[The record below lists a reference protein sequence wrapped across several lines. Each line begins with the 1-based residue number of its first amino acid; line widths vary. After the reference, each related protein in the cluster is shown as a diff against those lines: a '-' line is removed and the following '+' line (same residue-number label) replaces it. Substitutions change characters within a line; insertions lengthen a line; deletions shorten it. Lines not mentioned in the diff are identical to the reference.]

1 MRQIGA
7 VVQQAFALP
16 DFPDCLLRGVPVS
29 LHVIVL
35 LPTVWAIGLSQQVD
49 QLQGLT
55 SIFHSDRGPEY
66 TSAACIDVCEQ
77 LGLRRSMGRTGSC
90 LDNAVAES
98 YFATL
103 KVELV
108 DRHHYRTRAQARAS
122 IFRWIAWYNRRRLHS
137 TNDYLPP
144 IEWE

>member
-55 SIFHSDRGPEY
+55 SRGSIPARV
-66 TSAACIDVCEQ
+66 SAKC
-77 LGLRRSMGRTGSC
+77 GLVWLAM
-90 LDNAVAES
+90 
-98 YFATL
+98 
-103 KVELV
+103 VE
-108 DRHHYRTRAQARAS
+108 
-122 IFRWIAWYNRRRLHS
+122 
-137 TNDYLPP
+137 
-144 IEWE
+144 